1 MQGIKLCR
9 IKIRL
14 MFFVFI
20 ILFSLIII
28 LGCTTKTSEPLSKTQ
43 TTAQS
48 ETKKL
53 PQDPTLLNGLWKI
66 ETAYMW
72 VNPPGVWKEDKETAT
87 RIPYQEFKDGKMCS
101 MWAMRKVP
109 ELNTLEE
116 ALDNFYCVEYKP
128 YKVNG
133 SIIIFA
139 GENYGYVYKWK
150 IEENKLII
158 DYNTPGRGIYI
169 KIFGTREKPADTEN
183 PKITSFTTSSASVTV
198 GSQVT
203 LTCDATDYWSICEL
217 SISVSSPQSN
227 AFQGGTGFL
236 QSGTRIFTYTVPTAG
251 MYTATCKVMDCGK
264 NEVNSILTFSAI

>member
-1 MQGIKLCR
+1 MKNLTST
-9 IKIRL
+9 L
-14 MFFVFI
+14 
-20 ILFSLIII
+20 ILLLIIFLI
-28 LGCTTKTSEPLSKTQ
+28 GCTKSENKTTISTQSKQ
-43 TTAQS
+43 
-48 ETKKL
+48 ETEMSV
-53 PQDPTLLNGLWKI
+53 QDPSLLNGLWKI

-116 ALDNFYCVEYKP
+116 ALDNFHCNEYKP

-133 SIIIFA
+133 SIITFE

-158 DYNTPGRGIYI
+158 EYSPGRGIYV
-169 KIFGTREKPADTEN
+169 KISGTREKPADTEN

-264 NEVNSILTFSAI
+264 NEVNSTLTFSAS